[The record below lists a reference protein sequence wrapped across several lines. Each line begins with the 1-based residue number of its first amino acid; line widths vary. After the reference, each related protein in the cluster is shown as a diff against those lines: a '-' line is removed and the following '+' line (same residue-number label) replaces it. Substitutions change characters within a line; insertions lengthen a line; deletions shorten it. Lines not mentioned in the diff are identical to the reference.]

1 MLDLMVSSASLDMQT
16 SMFKQ
21 CMRENA
27 PSMMSRPFKVN
38 PVTRMWLSIDSNS
51 FLRHALS
58 EYVKLVEIDICMVLG
73 SVQDER
79 TFSTVTFLKTKVRNR
94 LTTHLPLVV
103 DMKTQPFFSID
114 SFPYDAVYN
123 SWRDACKR
131 LGDTD

>member
-1 MLDLMVSSASLDMQT
+1 MITLTGIFKFLKNQYGTSKPFSTAKNPEGMLDLMVSSTSLDMQT

-21 CMRENA
+21 CMRENV

-79 TFSTVTFLKTKVRNR
+79 TFSTVTFLKTKV
-94 LTTHLPLVV
+94 
-103 DMKTQPFFSID
+103 
-114 SFPYDAVYN
+114 
-123 SWRDACKR
+123 
-131 LGDTD
+131 